1 MRGAKLLALGLAGC
15 GRLNFDPDSRD
26 AAPAVDRGLL
36 LHVDFEDGFV
46 DTVGGRPVTCLGTCP
61 SIVPGPLGMAASL
74 FSDDCL
80 VIEDD
85 PALQSPTYSF
95 SAWFNPHTG
104 NEVENLLGRTLDSE
118 TGGAN
123 TFELGYETG
132 ELAVYGGGVSVRV
145 PAALDTW
152 HHAAGVLT
160 GTRLRGYL
168 DGVKFGEVAATP
180 QLVAGQAFRIGC
192 DRDNATDLF
201 FLDAE
206 LDDIRLYGRE
216 LDDAEIAAL
225 AALPFFLG
233 QQPQPLVGQQPQ
245 TPDGGNSPNPWW
257 GNSPKP

>member
-1 MRGAKLLALGLAGC
+1 MRGAKLLVLGLVGC

-26 AAPAVDRGLL
+26 AAVDRGLL

-85 PALQSPTYSF
+85 PALQSPIYSF

-160 GTRLRGYL
+160 GSRLRGYL
-168 DGVKFGEVAATP
+168 DGVTFGEVAATP

-225 AALPFFLG
+225 AALPFFGGATAPNLG
-233 QQPQPLVGQQPQ
+233 TVPNL
-245 TPDGGNSPNPWW
+245 GGATAPNP
-257 GNSPKP
+257 